1 MTEHVT
7 LDPEKILA
15 TSKRLEARIRER
27 FPASG
32 LARVCHRLVTLA
44 DDARETCADIRR
56 PQIPIRIASVVIVG
70 LMLAASGRR

>member
-1 MTEHVT
+1 MIEYVT
-7 LDPEKILA
+7 LDSEKILA
-15 TSKRLEARIRER
+15 MSKCFEARIREC
-27 FPASG
+27 FFASG